1 MNLFRKQ
8 TGLKRYFVNGKVRSI
23 PIWDLKKTWMNL
35 CELGDRQNNRNRPDR
50 NAGAGCSGI
59 GSH

>member
-23 PIWDLKKTWMNL
+23 PIWDLKNL
-35 CELGDRQNNRNRPDR
+35 DENM
-50 NAGAGCSGI
+50 
-59 GSH
+59 